1 MNEILATIGA
11 VDITKYIIK
20 DTYKVATEPTFE
32 SWLDGN
38 FHEHR
43 IYVRDRMKGS
53 FDLIFFDEDNGA
65 YQNFLSLL
73 NANTTNRLL
82 SIGLFVLDKSQFEA
96 FQVYYSISPVQYA
109 ETTDGRRVN
118 KITFNVEEY

>member
-82 SIGLFVLDKSQFEA
+82 SIGLFV
-96 FQVYYSISPVQYA
+96 
-109 ETTDGRRVN
+109 
-118 KITFNVEEY
+118 